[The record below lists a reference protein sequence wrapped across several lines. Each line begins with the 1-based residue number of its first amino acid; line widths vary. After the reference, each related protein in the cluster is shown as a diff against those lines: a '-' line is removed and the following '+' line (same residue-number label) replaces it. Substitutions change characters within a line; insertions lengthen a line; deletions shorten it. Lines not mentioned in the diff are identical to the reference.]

1 MKFLIIEKESTKDS
15 KSFISAKI
23 VFLTMTPKEAYFLAG
38 KIHYEVI
45 ERSKK
50 LIIPGAK
57 LLDIAVAIEKDIAS
71 YPEASLA
78 FPVNL
83 QLNNEVHY
91 SPVPGD
97 TRTISTEDIIK
108 VDVGVH
114 VEGYIADG
122 AYTIAL
128 NKDYQDMVDFTEKV
142 LRKTLTGLKP
152 GMKVSEI
159 GRRLDEQMKG
169 SKYKIIKNL
178 MGHQVQQWDL
188 HSKKS
193 VFVYESEGQHILE
206 PGEAFAIEIFITDG
220 TGFIKSSSNAVIYAL
235 KKSLVPM
242 RDMKLRQLC
251 KTIYEKRRHLP
262 FTERYIVGHL
272 KCSKIDF
279 LHLKR
284 SGNIMEYPILL
295 EVPGSKIA
303 QFEDIIYVDTDK
315 VTITTK
321 P

>member
-1 MKFLIIEKESTKDS
+1 
-15 KSFISAKI
+15 
-23 VFLTMTPKEAYFLAG
+23 MTSKEAYLRAG
-38 KIHYEVI
+38 KIHYEVC

-50 LIIPGAK
+50 LIKGGAS
-57 LLDIAVAIEKDIAS
+57 LLAIAEAIEKDIAS

-97 TRTISTEDIIK
+97 TRTISKEDIIK

-128 NKDYQDMVDFTEKV
+128 NKEYQDLVDFTEKV
-142 LRKTLTGLKP
+142 LRETLTGLKP

-159 GRRLDEQMKG
+159 GRRLDMHMKD

-193 VFVYESEGQHILE
+193 VFVYESDSPHILE
-206 PGEAFAIEIFITDG
+206 PGEAFAIEIFITNG
-220 TGFIKSSSNAVIYAL
+220 TGFIKASPNAVIYAM
-235 KKSLVPM
+235 KRKQMPV
-242 RDMKLRQLC
+242 RDMKVRNLC
-251 KTIYEKRRHLP
+251 KTILDKRKHLP
-262 FTERYIVGHL
+262 FTERYVVEHL
-272 KCSKIDF
+272 KYSKVDF
-279 LHLKR
+279 LNLKR

-303 QFEDIIYVDTDK
+303 QFEDIIYIDKDK
-315 VTITTK
+315 VILTTK

>member
-1 MKFLIIEKESTKDS
+1 
-15 KSFISAKI
+15 
-23 VFLTMTPKEAYFLAG
+23 MTPKEAYLRAG
-38 KIHYEVI
+38 KIHYEVC
-45 ERSKK
+45 ERSRK
-50 LIIPGAK
+50 LIKPGAS
-57 LLDIAVAIEKDIAS
+57 LLAIAEAIEKDIAS

-91 SPVPGD
+91 SPLPGD
-97 TRTISTEDIIK
+97 TRTISKEDIIK

-142 LRKTLTGLKP
+142 LRDTLTGLKP

-159 GRRLDEQMKG
+159 GKRLDMHMKG
-169 SKYKIIKNL
+169 SKYKLIQNL

-188 HSKKS
+188 HSTKS
-193 VFVYESEGQHILE
+193 VFVYESDSKHTLE

-220 TGFIKSSSNAVIYAL
+220 VGFIKSSPQAVIYAM
-235 KKSLVPM
+235 KRKQAPV
-242 RDMKLRQLC
+242 RDMKVRTLC
-251 KTIYEKRRHLP
+251 KTILDKRKHLP
-262 FTERYIVGHL
+262 FTERYVVGHL
-272 KCSKIDF
+272 KCSRVEF
-279 LHLKR
+279 LNLKR
-284 SGNIMEYPILL
+284 SGNIMEYPILV

-303 QFEDIIYVDTDK
+303 QFEDIIYIDTDK
-315 VTITTK
+315 VIITTK

>member
-1 MKFLIIEKESTKDS
+1 
-15 KSFISAKI
+15 
-23 VFLTMTPKEAYFLAG
+23 MTPKEAYFRAG

-50 LIIPGAK
+50 LIYPGAS
-57 LLDIAVAIEKDIAS
+57 LLAIAQAIEKDIGS

-91 SPVPGD
+91 SPLPGD
-97 TRTISTEDIIK
+97 TRTISKEDIIK
-108 VDVGVH
+108 VDVGIH
-114 VEGYIADG
+114 VDGYIADG

-128 NKDYQDMVDFTEKV
+128 NKDYQDMVDFTEKI
-142 LRKTLTGLKP
+142 LRETLTGLKP

-159 GRRLDEQMKG
+159 GRRLDMHMQG

-193 VFVYESEGQHILE
+193 VFVYESDSPHIMEL
-206 PGEAFAIEIFITDG
+206 GEAYAIEIFITDG
-220 TGFIKSSSNAVIYAL
+220 TGFIKSSPQAVIYAL
-235 KKSLVPM
+235 KKSLIPM

-251 KTIYEKRRHLP
+251 KTISEKRRHLP
-262 FTERYIVGHL
+262 FTERYVVEHL
-272 KCSKIDF
+272 KYSKLDF
-279 LHLKR
+279 LNLKR
-284 SGNIMEYPILL
+284 SGNILEYPILL
-295 EVPGSKIA
+295 EVAGSKIA
-303 QFEDIIYVDTDK
+303 QFEDVIYVDQDK
-315 VTITTK
+315 IILTTK

>member
-1 MKFLIIEKESTKDS
+1 
-15 KSFISAKI
+15 
-23 VFLTMTPKEAYFLAG
+23 MTPKEAYFHAG
-38 KIHYEVI
+38 KIHYEVT

-50 LIIPGAK
+50 LIIPGAF
-57 LLDIAVAIEKDIAS
+57 LLTIAQTIEKDIAS

-91 SPVPGD
+91 SPLPND
-97 TRTISTEDIIK
+97 TRTINKEDIIK

-128 NKDYQDMVDFTEKV
+128 NKEYQDMIDFTRDV
-142 LRKTLTGLKP
+142 LKNTLTGLKP

-159 GRRLDEQMKG
+159 GRRLDAQMQG

-188 HSKKS
+188 HSTKS
-193 VFVYESEGQHILE
+193 VFVYENDSPHIME
-206 PGEAFAIEIFITDG
+206 PGDAFAIEIFITNG
-220 TGFIKSSSNAVIYAL
+220 TGYIKSSPNAVIFAL
-235 KKSLVPM
+235 KRKLVPV
-242 RDMKLRQLC
+242 RDMKVRTLC
-251 KTIYEKRRHLP
+251 KIIYEKRRHLP
-262 FTERYIVGHL
+262 FTERYIVEHL
-272 KCSKIDF
+272 KYSKVDF
-279 LHLKR
+279 FNLRK
-284 SGNIMEYPILL
+284 SGNLVEYPILL

-303 QFEDIIYVDTDK
+303 QFEDIIYIDTDK
-315 VTITTK
+315 VSITTK

>member
-1 MKFLIIEKESTKDS
+1 
-15 KSFISAKI
+15 
-23 VFLTMTPKEAYFLAG
+23 MTPKEAYFRAG
-38 KIHYEVI
+38 KIHHEVM

-50 LIIPGAK
+50 LIVPGAS
-57 LLDIAVAIEKDIAS
+57 LLAIAQAIEKDIAS

-91 SPVPGD
+91 SPLPGD
-97 TRTISTEDIIK
+97 IRSMSKEDIIK

-128 NKDYQDMVDFTEKV
+128 NQDYQDMVHFTERI
-142 LRKTLTGLKP
+142 LRETITGLKP

-159 GRRLDEQMKG
+159 GRRLDEHMKE

-193 VFVYESEGQHILE
+193 VFVYENDSVHIME
-206 PGEAFAIEIFITDG
+206 PGDAFAIEIFITDG
-220 TGFIKSSSNAVIYAL
+220 TGFIKSSSQAVIYAL
-235 KKSLVPM
+235 KRNLVPM
-242 RDMKLRQLC
+242 RDMKLRTLC
-251 KTIYEKRRHLP
+251 KSIYEKRRHLP
-262 FTERYIVGHL
+262 FTERYVVEHL
-272 KCSKIDF
+272 KYSRMDF
-279 LHLKR
+279 LNLKR

-303 QFEDIIYVDTDK
+303 QFEDIIYVDEDSVK
-315 VTITTK
+315 ITTK

>member
-1 MKFLIIEKESTKDS
+1 MS
-15 KSFISAKI
+15 
-23 VFLTMTPKEAYFLAG
+23 PKETYFRAG

-50 LIIPGAK
+50 LITPGAS
-57 LLDIAVAIEKDIAS
+57 LLVIAQAIEKDIAS

-91 SPVPGD
+91 SPLPGD
-97 TRTISTEDIIK
+97 TRTISKEDIIK
-108 VDVGVH
+108 VDIGVH

-142 LRKTLTGLKP
+142 LRETLTGLKP

-159 GRRLDEQMKG
+159 GRRLDVHMKD
-169 SKYKIIKNL
+169 SPYKIIKNL
-178 MGHQVQQWDL
+178 MGHQVQRWDL

-193 VFVYESEGQHILE
+193 VFVYESDSPHTLE

-220 TGFIKSSSNAVIYAL
+220 AGFIKSSAHAVIYAL
-235 KKSLVPM
+235 KKSLIPL
-242 RDMKLRQLC
+242 RDMRLRQLC

-262 FTERYIVGHL
+262 FTERYVVEHL
-272 KCSKIDF
+272 KYSKIDF
-279 LHLKR
+279 ANLKR
-284 SGNIMEYPILL
+284 SGNIMEYPILV

-303 QFEDIIYVDTDK
+303 QFEDEDRVS
-315 VTITTK
+315 ITTK
-321 P
+321 V